1 MKVITE
7 WLRGSICKRKARLK
21 IRNDTEITN
30 FPLYCPK
37 CKLETLVSIKE
48 FKTTIIKEPDA
59 KTQSR

>member
-37 CKLETLVSIKE
+37 GKLEVLVNIKKVE
-48 FKTTIIKEPDA
+48 NHN
-59 KTQSR
+59 S

>member
-1 MKVITE
+1 MMKVITE

-37 CKLETLVSIKE
+37 CKLEVLVNIKKVE
-48 FKTTIIKEPDA
+48 NHN
-59 KTQSR
+59 S